1 MIFPAGEMDLGF
13 RRLIGHV
20 ASQVSGC
27 VYCQAHTL
35 LGAKNFGISD
45 AKLAEVWIYA
55 TSTL

>member
-1 MIFPAGEMDLGF
+1 MCPAGEVDLGF

-27 VYCQAHTL
+27 VHCQAHTL
-35 LGAKNFGISD
+35 LGANNFGTFD

>member
-1 MIFPAGEMDLGF
+1 MCPAGEVDLGF

-27 VYCQAHTL
+27 VYCQAYTL
-35 LGAKNFGISD
+35 LSAKNFGISD

-55 TSTL
+55 TSPL

>member
-1 MIFPAGEMDLGF
+1 MCPAGEVDLGF

-27 VYCQAHTL
+27 VHFQAYTL
-35 LGAKNFGISD
+35 LSAKNFGISD

-55 TSTL
+55 TSPL